1 MKNNTRK
8 IIYLSLILIHNC
20 TLQMETSFVQGP
32 GRNEG
37 IMDERITDVPS
48 LQDILTCEEYA
59 QTSAYK
65 GGSCPQ
71 SIYELTVPT

>member
-1 MKNNTRK
+1 
-8 IIYLSLILIHNC
+8 
-20 TLQMETSFVQGP
+20 METSFVQGP
-32 GRNEG
+32 GWNEG

>member
-1 MKNNTRK
+1 
-8 IIYLSLILIHNC
+8 
-20 TLQMETSFVQGP
+20 METSFVQGP

-37 IMDERITDVPS
+37 IMDERTTDVLS
-48 LQDILTCEEYA
+48 LQDILTCEEYT

-71 SIYELTVPT
+71 SIYELTVRT

>member
-1 MKNNTRK
+1 MVP
-8 IIYLSLILIHNC
+8 IHNC

-37 IMDERITDVPS
+37 IMDERTTDVLS
-48 LQDILTCEEYA
+48 LQDILTCEEYT

-71 SIYELTVPT
+71 SIYELTVRT